1 VPAPTPATAP
11 TTIADIFATAFVR
24 YGGGFVTFGLM
35 ALAAAVPPALLLG
48 LVVEADAAS
57 RVRLL
62 SVALVATI
70 AYLAFVGS
78 VTASIGLRLRAR
90 LLPIVGTAALASPPI
105 VLVIVLLG
113 AYTVFVLPFVLPLFA
128 LAPIAAG
135 AGDAAGVEACRRSI
149 VLVARNGYLRSLG
162 VMAGLEVV
170 GLMLAIGFWIAFEPL
185 GVNVRRVVGV
195 LLWALVF
202 WPISAL
208 VLRALYGALTGRLVV
223 RT

>member
-1 VPAPTPATAP
+1 VPAPTDAAAP
-11 TTIADIFATAFVR
+11 TSVSDIFATAFVR

-35 ALAAAVPPALLLG
+35 ALAATVPPALLLG
-48 LVVEADAAS
+48 VVVAADAAS
-57 RVRLL
+57 RLRLL

-78 VTASIGLRLRAR
+78 VTASIGLRLRSR
-90 LLPIVGTAALASPPI
+90 LLAILWTSVLASPPI
-105 VLVIVLLG
+105 VLVIVLVG
-113 AYTVFVLPFVLPLFA
+113 PFTVFVLPFMLPFFA
-128 LAPIAAG
+128 LAPVAAG
-135 AGDAAGVEACRRSI
+135 ADDGSGVNACRRSL

-185 GVNVRRVVGV
+185 GVNARRAVAVV
-195 LLWALVF
+195 LWALVF

-208 VLRALYGALTGRLVV
+208 VLRALYGALSGRLVV